1 MISLDLAPNEGYQ
14 DALKSITILL
24 QPWRWI
30 KGKQSGKVRTKLKR
44 FFPEH
49 EAFLYL
55 SARGALYKVF
65 QGLKLK
71 EGDEVAVVGFTC
83 EAVVLPLTELKLVPL
98 YIDAEKNSYS
108 LDFSDLKSK
117 MSKKTKAVV
126 LQHTYGITPDQRE
139 EIVVLA
145 KAANVPVIE
154 DLAHGFDH
162 IMFAKNSDDT
172 IKLLSFGRSKAMSS
186 VFGGAI
192 LTKDKKLQETL
203 KLYDKRLITPR
214 TSFVARCLLYKPLSM
229 LIKVTYDL
237 AQIGKVIHWLSEAL
251 HILPKEL
258 TVGEKAGQFNPQM
271 AGLFPN
277 AFSFLLLNQLKNFE
291 SIQELRK
298 KNVSEYNDAFH
309 STTSNQ
315 PLSRYP
321 VLVPKRD
328 ELIAKLRKQKI
339 YLGSWYK
346 KLVSEEG
353 ICPVADSI
361 KDQII
366 NLPTHV
372 CAKDRAMLMKK
383 VELHAFHNQEV

>member
-30 KGKQSGKVRTKLKR
+30 KGQQSARVKTRLKR

-49 EAFLYL
+49 DVFLYL

-65 QGLKLK
+65 QGLNLK
-71 EGDEVAVVGFTC
+71 EGDEVAVIGFTC
-83 EAVVLPLTELKLVPL
+83 EAVVLPLTELKLIPL
-98 YIDAEKNSYS
+98 YIDAEKESYS
-108 LDFSDLKSK
+108 LDFSDLKRK
-117 MSKKTKAVV
+117 MSTKTKAIV
-126 LQHTYGITPDQRE
+126 LQHTFGITPEHRE
-139 EIVVLA
+139 QVIILA
-145 KAANVPVIE
+145 KIAKIPVIE

-162 IMFAKNSDDT
+162 AMFAKNSDDT

-203 KLYDKRLITPR
+203 KLYDKRLVTPR
-214 TSFVARCLLYKPLSM
+214 TSFVARCLLYKPLSV
-229 LIKVTYDL
+229 LIKSTYDL
-237 AQIGKVIHWLSEAL
+237 AQIGKVLHWLSEAL
-251 HILPKEL
+251 HILPREL
-258 TVGEKAGQFNPQM
+258 SVGEKAGRFNLQM

-277 AFSFLLLNQLKNFE
+277 AFAFLLLAQLKNFE
-291 SIQELRK
+291 TLQELRR
-298 KNVSEYNDAFH
+298 KNVAEYNDVFH
-309 STTSNQ
+309 STPSDQ

-328 ELIAKLRKQKI
+328 ELIAKLRKQRI
-339 YLGSWYK
+339 YVGSWYK
-346 KLVSEEG
+346 KLVSDEG

-372 CAKDRAMLMKK
+372 CAKDRAMVMKQ